1 MPHHSPK
8 ITASPFPAGIAVCG
22 VGVGGLLIPP
32 LIRRFLEEYGWRGTV
47 LLIAGLRLHLLI
59 AAFLFRPL
67 TKRMKKKGSNLV
79 LKFDP
84 GSRLNVSCHQ
94 PIEEIIR
101 NESDDSL
108 DEYNIKP
115 NGSIRTIQVRYEL
128 VLKLYCICSIFLQA
142 AVGTVTTPKTDP
154 FLGSNALEEEVNPN
168 KNDLT

>member
-1 MPHHSPK
+1 MRACARK
-8 ITASPFPAGIAVCG
+8 
-22 VGVGGLLIPP
+22 VG
-32 LIRRFLEEYGWRGTV
+32 
-47 LLIAGLRLHLLI
+47 LHI
-59 AAFLFRPL
+59 
-67 TKRMKKKGSNLV
+67 
-79 LKFDP
+79 
-84 GSRLNVSCHQ
+84 LNVSCHQ

-128 VLKLYCICSIFLQA
+128 VLKSYCICSIFLQA